1 MIIERADVALYGAK
15 QRGRNCVRLQRL
27 TGDLEIA
34 EPSRKP
40 MLDEQ
45 EPATSQQNK
54 HRGVERVYEAN
65 VFDPFHNHLPNRVR
79 HFTNQSPPG
88 GSIF

>member
-15 QRGRNCVRLQRL
+15 QRGRNCVRLQQL

-40 MLDEQ
+40 VLDEQ
-45 EPATSQQNK
+45 EPVTSQQK
-54 HRGVERVYEAN
+54 STEE
-65 VFDPFHNHLPNRVR
+65 
-79 HFTNQSPPG
+79 
-88 GSIF
+88 